1 MDVEAILYRAPPRW
15 GLPSLSFACIQ
26 VEVRS
31 WRSPRAPVA
40 TRATGAGSEANRADT
55 QAYLRIASVPF
66 SVLDCAT
73 ASNSPTG
80 QVPAIDTSNELVGLP
95 AAAEGRGAGALVD
108 HLRNR
113 CTDLDRGLTGV
124 QQAQL
129 LAFTALLE
137 SRIVPAVLYTT
148 WCEDEAYACHTR
160 VRTHLPV
167 QRRPAQLGARA

>member
-1 MDVEAILYRAPPRW
+1 M
-15 GLPSLSFACIQ
+15 
-26 VEVRS
+26 
-31 WRSPRAPVA
+31 
-40 TRATGAGSEANRADT
+40 
-55 QAYLRIASVPF
+55 PF

-73 ASNSPTG
+73 ASSSPTG
-80 QVPAIDTSNELVGLP
+80 QVPAIDTSNELMGLP

-160 VRTHLPV
+160 VRTHLPAAGLYSADPHNWAHGPDDAPS
-167 QRRPAQLGARA
+167 RNGCRGPMAISWRSRSATCCRAVSASRC